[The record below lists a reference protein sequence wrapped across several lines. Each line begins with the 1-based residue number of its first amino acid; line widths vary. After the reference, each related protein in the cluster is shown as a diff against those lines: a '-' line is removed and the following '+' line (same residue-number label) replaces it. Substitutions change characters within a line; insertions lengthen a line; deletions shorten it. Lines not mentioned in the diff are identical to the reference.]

1 MELSEEYCR
10 DGHDF
15 SEGSALIYLY
25 FIKNRTFYK
34 KSYMA
39 DIFYGG
45 GKGVINLIQRRV
57 VDLRSDNYLF
67 KTIGIITKIFKL

>member
-1 MELSEEYCR
+1 
-10 DGHDF
+10 
-15 SEGSALIYLY
+15 
-25 FIKNRTFYK
+25 
-34 KSYMA
+34 MA